1 MGKERPMDNY
11 NNFQNGNNQNPR
23 PYVPPE
29 NNTGKTQGVSYQPG
43 VQYNNQAYNNQ
54 QAPNMNY
61 SGNGQHPGDEP
72 GKGAAIASLV
82 LGIVSIVFWF
92 FGMGAFVGL
101 VTGIIG
107 VICASSSK
115 KAGYTGG
122 IQTGGLVCSIIGLIG
137 SAVVFVAC
145 IACVGAI
152 GTAGA
157 LFD

>member
-1 MGKERPMDNY
+1 MDGY
-11 NNFQNGNNQNPR
+11 NGYPNDNDGNTRQFIPQNESGNAQGFT
-23 PYVPPE
+23 YQGTSQ
-29 NNTGKTQGVSYQPG
+29 NNTQGYVS
-43 VQYNNQAYNNQ
+43 NQ
-54 QAPNMNY
+54 QQIPNGSYPGYGAPQN
-61 SGNGQHPGDEP
+61 GDEP

-82 LGIVSIVFWF
+82 LGIISIVFWF
-92 FGMGAFVGL
+92 FGMGAFIGL
-101 VTGIIG
+101 VTGLIG

-145 IACVGAI
+145 IACVGAL

-157 LFD
+157 LFG

>member
-1 MGKERPMDNY
+1 MDNY
-11 NNFQNGNNQNPR
+11 NNSSNGNNQNPR
-23 PYVPPE
+23 QFIPPD
-29 NNTGKTQGVSYQPG
+29 NNAGNAQGFSYQPG
-43 VQYNNQAYNNQ
+43 AQYNNQGYNNQ
-54 QAPNMNY
+54 QVPNMNY
-61 SGNGQHPGDEP
+61 QNNGQPSGDEP

-82 LGIVSIVFWF
+82 LGIVSIVCWF
-92 FGMGAFVGL
+92 FGMGAFLGL
-101 VTGIIG
+101 ITGLIG

-122 IQTGGLVCSIIGLIG
+122 IQTGGLVCSIIGLVV

-145 IACVGAI
+145 VACVGAL